1 MAGKVSSKLYVRRMI
16 LAHLMEKRILKR
28 QCIDILDVYETNVF
42 LSQLTLKST
51 HTQGDGGGGG
61 GGGGGVIKRE
71 ISRLRVKL
79 PATNSQGKRLKAM
92 SVSLASVPVVRR
104 SIVLPLLFNVVSPSL
119 NLLRLARSLTL
130 QKRS

>member
-1 MAGKVSSKLYVRRMI
+1 
-16 LAHLMEKRILKR
+16 ME
-28 QCIDILDVYETNVF
+28 
-42 LSQLTLKST
+42 
-51 HTQGDGGGGG
+51 GGA

-79 PATNSQGKRLKAM
+79 QATNSQGKRLKAM
-92 SVSLASVPVVRR
+92 SVSLDSVPVVRR

-119 NLLRLARSLTL
+119 NLLRLARNLTL